1 MLLLLAGCLPR
12 DDSYFYF
19 VYDAVLGC
27 SGMILTY
34 TATRDFPHRTI
45 RNAPGQSGTLS
56 EKATVTQAEMMEHL
70 FYQFLNLWQALYLHS
85 IVYLSHCGMRWC
97 ALLLMTAP
105 WYFRHYFPVHSF
117 QQNWQTTPMHQR
129 TTMETILYKIKKGQY
144 LFYKHVVLHGL
155 NLTLCVTPMAMTN
168 TPEWRIF
175 WLCLNTS
182 YVMEFFLQSLVKRRH
197 IDQSTML
204 LLNRWL
210 MLVSSVASLRAVLTV
225 VRWDL
230 CAFSLLLQFRN
241 RHHDVFN
248 TMLIATAALV
258 VCQVSL

>member
-12 DDSYFYF
+12 DDSHYLI
-19 VYDAVLGC
+19 YDVVLGC
-27 SGMILTY
+27 SGMLLTY
-34 TATRDFPHRTI
+34 TAAQDFPHRTI

-70 FYQFLNLWQALYLHS
+70 LYQFLNLWQALYLHS
-85 IVYLSHCGMRWC
+85 ISYLSQYSMRWC
-97 ALLLMTAP
+97 ALLVVTAP
-105 WYFRHYFPVHSF
+105 WYFRHYLPVHSF
-117 QQNWQTTPMHQR
+117 QQNWQTTPLQQR
-129 TTMETILYKIKKGQY
+129 TTMETILYKVKKGQY

-155 NLTLCVTPMAMTN
+155 NLTLCVKPVAMTN
-168 TPEWRIF
+168 APEWRIF

-197 IDQSTML
+197 MDQSTML

-230 CAFSLLLQFRN
+230 CALSLLLQFRN
-241 RHHDVFN
+241 RHHDVLN
-248 TMLIATAALV
+248 TMLIATAAIV
-258 VCQVSL
+258 VRQSNLY